1 MSTILKPYFVTLE
14 VTAVVMAE
22 DADHAYD
29 VARLERCDIC
39 SDVDMS
45 IFVGSE
51 ITSEAEL
58 SAHDWHGDE
67 LPYGGDGRSR
77 LRDILAALAALQD
90 RDTKTLDMF
99 AESAS

>member
-29 VARLERCDIC
+29 VARMERRDIC

-51 ITSEAEL
+51 VKTEADL
-58 SAHDWHGDE
+58 SAQDWTGDD
-67 LPYGGDGRSR
+67 LPYGGDDRTK
-77 LRDILAALAALQD
+77 LRDILAALEALPE
-90 RDTKTLDMF
+90 RDTKTIDMF
-99 AESAS
+99 EGQS